1 MPKRNK
7 LPSMPDYVGI
17 GRNAENLLIQK
28 SNPLLCLSET
38 GMTLP
43 ELKILDVYLS
53 RINSHEPEKRCV
65 RFEKGEFEKLL
76 GNTWMHK
83 DDLIKRL
90 KNLFQVIEIADERYP
105 KRINCVSLFEKASC
119 EQDEDGLWQVELM
132 CTPSAMEY
140 IFNIENLGY
149 LKYRLKSVVNL
160 TSRYSYVL
168 YLLLESNCYL
178 GTLEVSLDELKKM
191 LNCTAATYSEFK
203 EFNKQVLKK
212 SCKEIN
218 EKTDISYAYTT
229 IKKGRNV
236 VAIRFDIERK
246 PRKENICEVMEQK
259 PEESPMPPRP
269 SLPPVRTVAI
279 KDNKRFVDL
288 KERLEFAVENEK
300 FFDQICQD
308 DTLKFF
314 ADACCCEF
322 MPEEM
327 QKICD
332 LLYTIDVPCVE
343 FPERMEIKPEEQK
356 DYERLY
362 FLDNLYSKFYS
373 YAQWKTMSREQ
384 RFNYFYK
391 MLQNVQPEC

>member
-1 MPKRNK
+1 MPKRSK
-7 LPSMPDYVGI
+7 LPPMPDYI
-17 GRNAENLLIQK
+17 GGSGNTENLLIQK

-132 CTPSAMEY
+132 CTPSAMQY

-168 YLLLESNCYL
+168 YLILESNCYRRNIEIL
-178 GTLEVSLDELKKM
+178 LNDLKKM
-191 LNCTAATYSEFK
+191 LNCTGESYEKFK
-203 EFNKQVLKK
+203 VFNDRILKN
-212 SCKEIN
+212 CHKEIN
-218 EKTDISYAYTT
+218 EKTDISYTYST
-229 IKKGRNV
+229 IKKGRKV
-236 VAIRFDIERK
+236 VAISFEVERNPRIESNVEPTTTTIEPPKHETTATVVPQEQGEALKPVPQQESKNFLDIPLKNLLYLCNNEFS
-246 PRKENICEVMEQK
+246 ENQISEICQLVNEINI
-259 PEESPMPPRP
+259 P
-269 SLPPVRTVAI
+269 SNPLGEMVAI
-279 KDNKRFVDL
+279 LNFIVDMYKKMDEYAKINGIDSTNRRFAYL
-288 KERLEFAVENEK
+288 K
-300 FFDQICQD
+300 
-308 DTLKFF
+308 T
-314 ADACCCEF
+314 
-322 MPEEM
+322 
-327 QKICD
+327 
-332 LLYTIDVPCVE
+332 
-343 FPERMEIKPEEQK
+343 
-356 DYERLY
+356 
-362 FLDNLYSKFYS
+362 
-373 YAQWKTMSREQ
+373 
-384 RFNYFYK
+384 
-391 MLQNVQPEC
+391 MLQNYKTECQ